1 MKNNRKWKTTAF
13 ILTCGLTVALEGGA
27 VAQTSAGSGL
37 NAGIF
42 ATMDSYYNTDIVV
55 SATNTVTTME
65 GQSEDAAATDTTV
78 PADTAATDT
87 AVPADTTICGY
98 TNLGIAQV
106 DSSLNVREQPDTNS
120 DIVGKMQ
127 NDAGCEILE
136 DDGEWLKIESGQVT
150 GYVKAEYI
158 ITGEAAVAKAQEVMK
173 TIATVT
179 TQTLNVRAEMNTDC
193 TKLALMP
200 EGEELEVLNQY
211 DGWVEVDLDGDVGY
225 ASTDY
230 VEISQQLPKAQTMT
244 ELKYGQGVSDTRVSL
259 VAYATQFVGNPY
271 VWGGTSLT
279 DGADC
284 SGFVQQ
290 IYKNFG
296 YNLPRV
302 AEDQSQYGTKI
313 PVEDAQPGD
322 LIFYAKDGYVHHV
335 VMYAGDGKTIE
346 AANEDQ
352 GIISGTV
359 YIPEAVW
366 ATRIL
371 EENYNLEGKDV
382 NEQNATAE
390 QYGDSIGE
398 YTIDYYCSCETCRA
412 KASKVKATGTPIVEG
427 QTIAVEPD
435 EIPYGTKVIIDGHV
449 FTAEDYDTSGKEKH
463 ISIYVNDHETAQ
475 KLNEKKAEVHLVK

>member
-1 MKNNRKWKTTAF
+1 MHSNLKK
-13 ILTCGLTVALEGGA
+13 GLFLVTFLGMTV
-27 VAQTSAGSGL
+27 SP
-37 NAGIF
+37 GISV
-42 ATMDSYYNTDIVV
+42 M
-55 SATNTVTTME
+55 
-65 GQSEDAAATDTTV
+65 AADG
-78 PADTAATDT
+78 DTAEAAKMPGVGIEAVLKDFYSQNREIKAEDYLVPENKGEYLDMAFANVTSFLYVRSEPTKESEYVGKLYPGYAAKITGPVGEWT
-87 AVPADTTICGY
+87 AV
-98 TNLGIAQV
+98 
-106 DSSLNVREQPDTNS
+106 
-120 DIVGKMQ
+120 
-127 NDAGCEILE
+127 
-136 DDGEWLKIESGQVT
+136 ESGDVT
-150 GYVKAEYI
+150 GYVKTEYI
-158 ITGEAAVAKAQEVMK
+158 LTGAEAQTYAENLVTEAQQEGKEEAEAFTYAVSRKSEEAQMTQEVQENVQQ
-173 TIATVT
+173 TET
-179 TQTLNVRAEMNTDC
+179 T
-193 TKLALMP
+193 
-200 EGEELEVLNQY
+200 EVSAQPASNGQAI
-211 DGWVEVDLDGDVGY
+211 VDY
-225 ASTDY
+225 AC
-230 VEISQQLPKAQTMT
+230 
-244 ELKYGQGVSDTRVSL
+244 
-259 VAYATQFVGNPY
+259 QFIGNPY

-371 EENYNLEGKDV
+371 EENYNLEGTDV

-412 KASKVKATGTPIVEG
+412 KASKVKATGTPVVEG
-427 QTIAVEPD
+427 QTIAVDPD

-449 FTAEDYDTSGKEKH
+449 FTAEDYDTAGKEKH
-463 ISIYVNDHETAQ
+463 ISIYVNEHETAQ